1 MIYEGDITKEIL
13 DTVVVGNL
21 IKVNDW
27 KKPMRVKGVS
37 ENYFVM
43 VRNNFGQLRY
53 SVCEKKPWG
62 GIRHNQMVGGKF
74 HCGVDNMIFGWIG
87 FDYKFEDQEQIN
99 RYLQA
104 FESDEIELSVRGT
117 IPIQR
122 LEVKQ

>member
-13 DTVVVGNL
+13 DTVSIGNL
-21 IKVNDW
+21 VRVNDW

-53 SVCEKKPWG
+53 SVCEKKRWG
-62 GIRHNQMVGGKF
+62 GIRHNKMVGGMF

-87 FDYKFEDQEQIN
+87 FDYKFDDQEQIN
-99 RYLQA
+99 KYLQA
-104 FESDEIELSVRGT
+104 FETGEIELSVRGT
-117 IPIQR
+117 IPVLNLQ
-122 LEVKQ
+122 VKQ